1 MELDQAQFDRLST
14 NLRSVV
20 HRIPPEW
27 GHIQNNVYDKAL
39 ERVCNIFDI
48 IELSEFERY
57 ISGFDDD
64 HKKYYLR
71 RWFVL
76 RCADCD
82 EFLFYKHE
90 GVEHN
95 PNPYDKKWDIRI
107 NNSILFDVKGTI
119 IPRCFRHYFEP
130 VLNNPQGI
138 VEFYYDYQSSGVRF
152 DMQNRLFI
160 VHHSLVADNR
170 ESKLRCG
177 WGSKDYVYS
186 RFLQEINNVRFISYR
201 GQTAGVIFL
210 IETEPGILRYL
221 ISGLDTELQS
231 IPQ

>member
-1 MELDQAQFDRLST
+1 MELDQAQFNGLST
-14 NLRSVV
+14 YLRSVV

-27 GHIQNNVYDKAL
+27 RHIQNDGYDNELK
-39 ERVCNIFDI
+39 RVCDI
-48 IELSEFERY
+48 YTMSELSEFERC
-57 ISGFDDD
+57 ISGFDAD
-64 HKKYYLR
+64 HKQYYLK

-90 GVEHN
+90 GVVHN
-95 PNPYDKKWDIRI
+95 PNPRDKKWDIRI
-107 NNSILFDVKGTI
+107 NDSVCFDVKGTI
-119 IPRCFRHYFEP
+119 IPHCMRYYFEP
-130 VLNNPQGI
+130 ILENPQGI
-138 VEFYYDYQSSGVRF
+138 VDFYYFYQSTGVRF

-177 WGSKDYVYS
+177 WGSKEYVYS
-186 RFLQEINNVRFISYR
+186 RFLQEINNIEFMSYK

-210 IETEPGILRYL
+210 IETERGVLKYK